1 MPVINKEIYTS
12 QIKDTRTLLQLCL
25 WLQKYLNTFI
35 DTNNEMIN
43 KSIKSINLVEVENNV
58 ECVTYYFEFIKNDDT
73 TFSTDTFNVYNG
85 RQGDK
90 GDKGDKG
97 DVGRGIQ
104 TIVRGNTSTSG
115 EYTTTTIN
123 VNYTDGTSFP
133 FEVLAHI
140 GEKGDKGD
148 KGERGNNGAPNV
160 VDNIISNGYRV
171 ENGFTINDYA
181 INWAYGVPTAF
192 SVKAKNGENG
202 LQNFMHYMHVYGDTE
217 NQGLSF
223 DIYFN
228 IMTSS
233 NQEMTIASLSNYLT
247 LNDRIAITGTI
258 DNKIPMVL
266 IKTNNKYRII
276 TTDNSNYY
284 FDFNSFSVADIV
296 K

>member
-43 KSIKSINLVEVENNV
+43 KSIKSINLVEVENN
-58 ECVTYYFEFIKNDDT
+58 EEYISYYFEFIKNDDT

-85 RQGDK
+85 KQGI
-90 GDKGDKG
+90 KGDKG

-140 GEKGDKGD
+140 GNKGDKGD

-160 VDNIISNGYRV
+160 VDSIISNGYRV
-171 ENGFTINDYA
+171 ENDFTINDYA
-181 INWAYGVPTAF
+181 INWAYGVPTSF
-192 SVKAKNGENG
+192 SVKAKNGKNA
-202 LQNFMHYMHVYGDTE
+202 LQNFMHYIYVYGDTE
-217 NQGLSF
+217 NEGPSF

-233 NQEMTIASLSNYLT
+233 NQEMNINSLNNYLK

-266 IKTNNKYRII
+266 VKINNKYRII
-276 TTDNSNYY
+276 TTDNISYY
-284 FDFNSFSVADIV
+284 FDFNSFTVEDIV

>member
-43 KSIKSINLVEVENNV
+43 KSIKSINLVEVENNEV
-58 ECVTYYFEFIKNDDT
+58 CATYYFEFIKNDDT

-90 GDKGDKG
+90 GDKGD
-97 DVGRGIQ
+97 VGRGIQ
-104 TIVRGNTSTSG
+104 SIVSGNSSTYG
-115 EYTTTTIN
+115 QYTTTTIN

-133 FEVLAHI
+133 FEVLSHI

-148 KGERGNNGAPNV
+148 KGERGNDGAPNV
-160 VDNIISNGYRV
+160 VDDIISNGYRV

-181 INWAYGVPTAF
+181 VKWAYGVPSAL
-192 SVKAKNGENG
+192 SVKVKNGENG
-202 LQNFMHYMHVYGDTE
+202 LQNFMHYMFIYGDTE
-217 NQGLSF
+217 NEGPSF

-233 NQEMTIASLSNYLT
+233 NQEMTIASLNNYLT

-266 IKTNNKYRII
+266 VKINNKYRII
-276 TTDNSNYY
+276 TTDNTSYY
-284 FDFNSFSVADIV
+284 FDFNSFSVEDIV

>member
-43 KSIKSINLVEVENNV
+43 KSIKSINLVEVENN
-58 ECVTYYFEFIKNDDT
+58 EEYISYYFEFVKNDDT

-85 RQGDK
+85 KQGI
-90 GDKGDKG
+90 KGDKG

-104 TIVRGNTSTSG
+104 NIVRGNSSTSG
-115 EYTTTTIN
+115 QYTTTTIN

-181 INWAYGVPTAF
+181 ITWAYGVPTSF
-192 SVKAKNGENG
+192 TVKAKNGENG
-202 LQNFMHYMHVYGDTE
+202 LQNFMHYMFVYGNAE
-217 NQGLSF
+217 NEVSF

-233 NQEMTIASLSNYLT
+233 NQEMTIDSLNNYLT

-258 DNKIPMVL
+258 DNKIPMLLVK
-266 IKTNNKYRII
+266 IHNKYRII
-276 TTDNSNYY
+276 TTDNTSYY
-284 FDFNSFSVADIV
+284 FNLNSFSVEDIV

>member
-43 KSIKSINLVEVENNV
+43 KSIKSINLVEVENN
-58 ECVTYYFEFIKNDDT
+58 EEYISYYFEFIKNDDT

-85 RQGDK
+85 KQGI
-90 GDKGDKG
+90 KGDKG

-104 TIVRGNTSTSG
+104 SIVRGNSSTTG
-115 EYTTTTIN
+115 QYTTTTIN

-140 GEKGDKGD
+140 GNKGDKGD
-148 KGERGNNGAPNV
+148 KGERGNDGAPNV

-192 SVKAKNGENG
+192 SVKAKNGENA
-202 LQNFMHYMHVYGDTE
+202 LQNFMHYIFVYGDTE
-217 NQGLSF
+217 NEGPSF

-233 NQEMTIASLSNYLT
+233 NQEMTIASLNNYLK

-266 IKTNNKYRII
+266 VKINNKYRII
-276 TTDNSNYY
+276 TTDNTSYY
-284 FDFNSFSVADIV
+284 FDFNSFTVEDIV

>member
-25 WLQKYLNTFI
+25 WLQKYLNIFI

-43 KSIKSINLVEVENNV
+43 KSIKSINLVEVENN
-58 ECVTYYFEFIKNDDT
+58 EEYISYYFEFIKNDDT
-73 TFSTDTFNVYNG
+73 TFSTNIFNVYNG
-85 RQGDK
+85 KQGI
-90 GDKGDKG
+90 KGDKG

-104 TIVRGNTSTSG
+104 SIVSGNSSTSG
-115 EYTTTTIN
+115 QYTTTTIN

-160 VDNIISNGYRV
+160 VDNIISNGYRI
-171 ENGFTINDYA
+171 ENDFTINDYA
-181 INWAYGVPTAF
+181 INWAYGVPTSF
-192 SVKAKNGENG
+192 TVKVKNG
-202 LQNFMHYMHVYGDTE
+202 LQNFMHYIFLYGDTE
-217 NQGLSF
+217 NEGPSF

-233 NQEMTIASLSNYLT
+233 NQEMNIASINNYLT

-258 DNKIPMVL
+258 DNKLPMVL
-266 IKTNNKYRII
+266 VKINNKYRII
-276 TTDNSNYY
+276 TTDNTSYY
-284 FDFNSFSVADIV
+284 FDFNSFSVEDIV

>member
-43 KSIKSINLVEVENNV
+43 KSIKSINLVEVENN
-58 ECVTYYFEFIKNDDT
+58 EDYISYYFEFIKNDDT

-85 RQGDK
+85 KQGIK
-90 GDKGDKG
+90 GD
-97 DVGRGIQ
+97 
-104 TIVRGNTSTSG
+104 
-115 EYTTTTIN
+115 
-123 VNYTDGTSFP
+123 
-133 FEVLAHI
+133 
-140 GEKGDKGD
+140 KGDKGD

-160 VDNIISNGYRV
+160 VDSINSNGYRV

-181 INWAYGVPTAF
+181 IIWAYGVPTAF
-192 SVKAKNGENG
+192 SVKAKNGENA
-202 LQNFMHYMHVYGDTE
+202 LQNFMHYMYVYGDTE
-217 NQGLSF
+217 NEGPSF

-233 NQEMTIASLSNYLT
+233 NQEMTIASLNNYLT
-247 LNDRIAITGTI
+247 LNDKIAITGTI

-266 IKTNNKYRII
+266 VKINNKYRIV
-276 TTDNSNYY
+276 TTDNSSYY
-284 FDFNSFSVADIV
+284 FDFNSFSVEDTV

>member
-25 WLQKYLNTFI
+25 WLQKYLNIFI

-43 KSIKSINLVEVENNV
+43 KSIKSINLVEVENNE
-58 ECVTYYFEFIKNDDT
+58 ECITYYFEFIKNDDT
-73 TFSTDTFNVYNG
+73 TFSTSTFNVYNG
-85 RQGDK
+85 KQGI
-90 GDKGDKG
+90 KGDKG

-104 TIVRGNTSTSG
+104 TIVRGNSSTSG
-115 EYTTTTIN
+115 QYTTTTIN

-140 GEKGDKGD
+140 GEKGEKGE

-160 VDNIISNGYRV
+160 VDNIINNGYRV

-192 SVKAKNGENG
+192 TVKAKNGESDI
-202 LQNFMHYMHVYGDTE
+202 QYFMHFLFVYGDAE
-217 NQGLSF
+217 NGVSF

-233 NQEMTIASLSNYLT
+233 NQEMTISSLNNYLT

-266 IKTNNKYRII
+266 LKINNKYRII
-276 TTDNSNYY
+276 TTDNTSYY
-284 FDFNSFSVADIV
+284 FDFNSFSVEDIV
-296 K
+296 KIG

>member
-43 KSIKSINLVEVENNV
+43 KSIKSINLVEVENNG

-192 SVKAKNGENG
+192 SVKAKNGENA
-202 LQNFMHYMHVYGDTE
+202 LQNFMHYIYVYGNTE
-217 NQGLSF
+217 NIVSF
-223 DIYFN
+223 EIYFN

-233 NQEMTIASLSNYLT
+233 NQQMTIDSLNNYLT

-258 DNKIPMVL
+258 DNKIPMLLVK
-266 IKTNNKYRII
+266 INNKYRII
-276 TTDNSNYY
+276 TTDYSIYH
-284 FDFNSFSVADIV
+284 FDFNSFTVEDIV

>member
-25 WLQKYLNTFI
+25 WLQKYLNIFI

-43 KSIKSINLVEVENNV
+43 KSIKSINLVEVENN
-58 ECVTYYFEFIKNDDT
+58 EEYISYYFEFIKNDDT

-85 RQGDK
+85 KQGT
-90 GDKGDKG
+90 KGDKG

-104 TIVRGNTSTSG
+104 TIVSGNTSTSG

-148 KGERGNNGAPNV
+148 KGDKGERGNNGAPNV
-160 VDNIISNGYRV
+160 VDSIISNGYRI

-181 INWAYGVPTAF
+181 INWAYGVPIAF
-192 SVKAKNGENG
+192 SVRVKNGENA
-202 LQNFMHYMHVYGDTE
+202 LQNFMHYIFMYGDTE
-217 NQGLSF
+217 NEGPSF

-228 IMTSS
+228 IMISS
-233 NQEMTIASLSNYLT
+233 NQPMTRDSFNNYLT
-247 LNDRIAITGTI
+247 LNDIIAISGTI
-258 DNKIPMVL
+258 DGKIAMTLVK
-266 IKTNNKYRII
+266 INTKYRII
-276 TTDNSNYY
+276 TTDNSSYY
-284 FDFNSFSVADIV
+284 FDFNTFDIEDNV

>member
-58 ECVTYYFEFIKNDDT
+58 EYTSYYFEFIKNDDT
-73 TFSTDTFNVYNG
+73 TFSTNTFNVYNG
-85 RQGDK
+85 KQGI
-90 GDKGDKG
+90 KGDKG

-104 TIVRGNTSTSG
+104 TIVRGNSSTSG

-133 FEVLAHI
+133 FEVLSHI

-148 KGERGNNGAPNV
+148 KGERGNDGAPNV
-160 VDNIISNGYRV
+160 VDDIISNGYRV
-171 ENGFTINDYA
+171 ENGFTINDYVVK
-181 INWAYGVPTAF
+181 WAYGLPSGF
-192 SVKAKNGENG
+192 SVKAKNGENA
-202 LQNFMHYMHVYGDTE
+202 LQNFMHYMYVYGDTE
-217 NQGLSF
+217 NNASF

-233 NQEMTIASLSNYLT
+233 NQEMTIYSLNNYLT

-266 IKTNNKYRII
+266 VKIHNKYRII
-276 TTDNSNYY
+276 TTDNSSYF
-284 FDFNSFSVADIV
+284 FDFNSFSVEDNV